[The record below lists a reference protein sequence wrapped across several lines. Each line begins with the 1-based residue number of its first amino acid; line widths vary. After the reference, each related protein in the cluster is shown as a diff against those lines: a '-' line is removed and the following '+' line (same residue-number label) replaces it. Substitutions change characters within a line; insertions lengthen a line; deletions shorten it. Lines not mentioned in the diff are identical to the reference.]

1 MTSTSRRMT
10 ARICLAVL
18 AIALPAGTT
27 LSAQTISGFTASSDY
42 LLEIDGKPAPTA
54 TVYWSPSARMF
65 LIVVKD
71 QPAPLLVEP
80 MSRQVKTVPL
90 MKIAKRPDG
99 TVGILEGAVMA
110 PKASFETTPD
120 GLATFKVDGHSY
132 KLQEKPPLLGWQTPD
147 SIAAYNQLYV
157 QRADAYKPQP
167 AALAELKKQA
177 ADVKL
182 TVFFG
187 SWCPFCQQKVPMVMR
202 LARELQ
208 GSKVKF
214 DFYGLPHGFSN
225 DPQAQRHGVKSV
237 PTGIV
242 FVNGKEV
249 GRISADGW
257 AVPETTLRNLV
268 GS

>member
-1 MTSTSRRMT
+1 MTPIHRAIA
-10 ARICLAVL
+10 ARLCLALLVV
-18 AIALPAGTT
+18 AMAAP
-27 LSAQTISGFTASSDY
+27 LSAQTISGFSASSDY
-42 LLEIDGKPAPTA
+42 VLEMDGAPAPNA
-54 TVYWSPSARMF
+54 KIYWSPSARMF
-65 LIVVKD
+65 LIVLKD

-80 MSRQVKTVPL
+80 MSRQVKSVPL
-90 MKIAKRPDG
+90 VKLATRPDG

-110 PKASFETTPD
+110 PKGALETTPD
-120 GLATFKVDGHSY
+120 GIATFRVDGHSY

-147 SIAAYNQLYV
+147 SIAAYNSLYTT
-157 QRADAYKPQP
+157 RANAYQPQA
-167 AALAELKKQA
+167 AALAELKKQS
-177 ADVKL
+177 ADIKL
-182 TVFFG
+182 TIFFG
-187 SWCPFCQQKVPMVMR
+187 SWCPFCQQKVPMAMR
-202 LARELQ
+202 LARELA
-208 GSKVKF
+208 GSKVKI

-268 GS
+268 VG